1 MKYKHVEGKVQ
12 RAKFL
17 VDASER
23 LPERM
28 CNSDATG
35 LPLLKAGPFAADLI
49 RFPAGGKVDLHTH
62 PGNHMLFC
70 VDGSGTVQYGD
81 KLYELSP
88 GVCYLIE
95 GQTAHAVFANN
106 DSQLTLIAIAD
117 EHREVNST
125 TRLDMCDKP

>member
-1 MKYKHVEGKVQ
+1 MQ

-23 LPERM
+23 LLERM

-35 LPLLKAGPFAADLI
+35 MCLLKQGPFAADLI

-70 VDGSGTVQYGD
+70 VDGRGTVQYGD
-81 KLYELSP
+81 QFYELSP

-95 GQTAHAVFANN
+95 GQTPHAVFASN

-117 EHREVNST
+117 DHREVSSEA
-125 TRLDMCDKP
+125 RLDMCSKP